1 MRFPFALTKK
11 IASHIIKHKLRKTPK
26 FAMVLQLEPLHTCNL
41 TCTGCGRIREYSTNL
56 KDMVPLE
63 KCLAAAM
70 ECDAPMV
77 SICGGEPLI
86 YPKIEEL
93 VAGLLK
99 QDRVIYI
106 CTNGMFMRKK
116 MKDYLAAIYSP
127 KIEPKLKKLLD
138 QKLISDKD
146 AETIRNSN
154 RRGELRESQTSK
166 KPVIRPTK
174 WMYWNVHVDGLE
186 YTHDLI
192 VEREGVFK
200 ECIEAIK
207 MAKILGFQV
216 ATNTT
221 VYKETDVAEIED
233 MFKFLSSLE
242 VDGHT
247 ISPGYEY
254 DAAKKDMVTRLGK
267 QPEDF
272 FLTRRM
278 TRQKFAKILDW
289 GKAFT
294 IFGTPVYQEFLAG
307 KRELTCT
314 AWAIPTYN
322 IKGWKAPCYLMTDG
336 HYDGYQEMLAK
347 VDWDKYGVVDGVA
360 RDPRCE
366 NCMVHC
372 GYDPSGALGTNYQSG
387 DNWKNIKYNF
397 GAKPRPFPSSPEL
410 AQRAYNGVTIGKG
423 HLAEAKAA
431 INSPAAGARGA
442 FSRKEEEH
450 HETHVSTVC
459 GTSDT
464 SQRDDLLA
472 KIKDAKKTEARPE

>member
-1 MRFPFALTKK
+1 MRFPLALTVK
-11 IASHIIKHKLRKTPK
+11 IASHIVKHKVRKTPR

-63 KCLAAAM
+63 KCLAVAE

-93 VAGLLK
+93 VNGILAQG
-99 QDRVIYI
+99 RIVYI

-116 MKDYLAAIYSP
+116 MRDYLTSIYSVGL
-127 KIEPKLKKLLD
+127 EPKLTSLLAE
-138 QKLISDKD
+138 KLITAKEADEIRKGKKD
-146 AETIRNSN
+146 GRDVI
-154 RRGELRESQTSK
+154 
-166 KPVIRPTK
+166 KPSR
-174 WMYWNVHVDGLE
+174 WQYWNVHIDGLE
-186 YTHDLI
+186 YIHDLI

-200 ECIEAIK
+200 ECVEAIK
-207 MAKILGFQV
+207 MAKLLGYQV

-221 VYKETDVAEIED
+221 VYKETDVKELEQ
-233 MFKFLSSLE
+233 MFEFFSSME

-254 DAAKKDMVTRLGK
+254 DAAKKDMVKRLHK

-272 FLTRRM
+272 FLTRKM
-278 TRQKFAKILDW
+278 TREKFAKIQEW
-289 GKAFT
+289 GQRFT
-294 IFGTPVYQEFLAG
+294 IFGTPIYQEFLAG
-307 KRELTCT
+307 KRELTCS
-314 AWAIPTYN
+314 AWAIPTRN

-336 HYDGYQEMLAK
+336 HFQGYHEMLQK
-347 VDWDKYGVVDGVA
+347 VEWDKYGVVNGVA

-372 GYDPSGALGTNYQSG
+372 GYEQSGALGTNYQRG
-387 DNWKNIKYNF
+387 DNWKNFKYNF
-397 GAKPRPFPSSPEL
+397 WPKPQPYL
-410 AQRAYNGVTIGKG
+410 AGRNVNAFNGTSIGKG

-431 INSPAAGARGA
+431 INPRLAGAKSA
-442 FSRKEEEH
+442 FQHNEQEAPADSGGSCA
-450 HETHVSTVC
+450 TGDS
-459 GTSDT
+459 
-464 SQRDDLLA
+464 SQRDELLA
-472 KIKDAKKTEARPE
+472 KITARKDA